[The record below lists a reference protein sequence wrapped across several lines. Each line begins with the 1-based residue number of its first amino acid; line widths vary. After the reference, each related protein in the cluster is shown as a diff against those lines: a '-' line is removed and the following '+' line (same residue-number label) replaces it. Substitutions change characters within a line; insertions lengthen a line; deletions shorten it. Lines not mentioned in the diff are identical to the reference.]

1 MRQGPEKAVITNCD
15 SSLSDSASGGNDEKT
30 IPFLRWVCACCIDR
44 ILAASEILVFSSA
57 FSVPHGQRQPI
68 ACHGESL
75 EPKNVPLKLLGLYH
89 PLRLQV
95 DKFRLITPKHKK
107 RILKNGAWF
116 FRRRLSASRE
126 KMPLARPHV
135 PILSKPMIL
144 AKKKSV
150 MVFSLFW
157 LVLFWLVVS
166 LSLLCISPPLS
177 SSWTITTRHRR
188 LRDML
193 QENEGTISFIP
204 GRK

>member
-1 MRQGPEKAVITNCD
+1 M
-15 SSLSDSASGGNDEKT
+15 
-30 IPFLRWVCACCIDR
+30 CACCIDR

-144 AKKKSV
+144 AKKKKRSGFLTLLTRSLLACCLS
-150 MVFSLFW
+150 FSL
-157 LVLFWLVVS
+157 VY
-166 LSLLCISPPLS
+166 LS
-177 SSWTITTRHRR
+177 SSFLFMNNYNTTQASAGHVA
-188 LRDML
+188 
-193 QENEGTISFIP
+193 
-204 GRK
+204 RK